1 MHLWVRKIL
10 WRRKWQPTPV
20 FLPEKSMERGAVQA
34 AFSPWGHKESDTT
47 EPELQPPSSPILSF
61 CDHALNPDGVQGPSL
76 PGAGG
81 HGHVTEALLIPKLSH
96 LYEKEQRL
104 ESMECEK

>member
-1 MHLWVRKIL
+1 
-10 WRRKWQPTPV
+10 
-20 FLPEKSMERGAVQA
+20 MERGAIRA

-47 EPELQPPSSPILSF
+47 EPELQPPSSLILSF
-61 CDHALNPDGVQGPSL
+61 CDHALNQDGVQGPSL

-81 HGHVTEALLIPKLSH
+81 HGNVTEDLLISKLSH

-104 ESMECEK
+104 ENMECEK